1 MREEIKIFLR
11 ILILGGVFGILI
23 HYLWQLSILY
33 TGAWMIIYEDNK
45 YIVIFEILMI
55 AVFAGYVLYEIK
67 ENSDRLLQY
76 V

>member
-1 MREEIKIFLR
+1 MREEVKIFLR

-45 YIVIFEILMI
+45 YVVIFEILMI

>member
-11 ILILGGVFGILI
+11 ILILGGVFGFLI